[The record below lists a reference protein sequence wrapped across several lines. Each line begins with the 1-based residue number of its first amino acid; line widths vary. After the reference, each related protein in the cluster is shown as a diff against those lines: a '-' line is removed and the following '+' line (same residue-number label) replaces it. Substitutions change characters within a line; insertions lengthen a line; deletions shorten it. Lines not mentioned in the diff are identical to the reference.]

1 MTTQQPRIAVVD
13 DDPFVATHLSETI
26 LARLPGAEVVG
37 VTNPVAPVGFDVYIV
52 DKEFGDAD
60 RGFELV
66 RRVKAIAPDSLV
78 IAYSAFLDKEFLR
91 NLLSEACDAAFDKG
105 SLEQL
110 DEMMGLIVEFLD
122 PSRVA
127 AKAPRGLKDTL
138 SSITD
143 LVREWNARLAANG
156 RAAPEYHRDG

>member
-1 MTTQQPRIAVVD
+1 MTISQPRIAIVD
-13 DDPFVATHLSETI
+13 DDPFVATHLTQTI
-26 LARLPGAEVVG
+26 LERLPGAEVVG
-37 VTNPVAPVGFDVYIV
+37 ITNPIAPVGFDVYIV

-66 RRVKAIAPDSLV
+66 RRVKAVAPGSLV

-110 DEMMGLIVEFLD
+110 DEMIGLIVEFLD
-122 PSRVA
+122 TSRA
-127 AKAPRGLKDTL
+127 GARSQRGFKDTL

-143 LVREWNARLAANG
+143 LVREWNVRLAANG

>member
-1 MTTQQPRIAVVD
+1 MTISQPRIAIVD
-13 DDPFVATHLSETI
+13 DDPFVATHLTETI

-37 VTNPVAPVGFDVYIV
+37 ITNPIAPVGFDVYIV

-66 RRVKAIAPDSLV
+66 RRVKAIAPGSLV

-110 DEMMGLIVEFLD
+110 DEMIGLIVDFLD
-122 PSRVA
+122 TSRLGA
-127 AKAPRGLKDTL
+127 RSQRGFKDTL

-143 LVREWNARLAANG
+143 LVREWNVRLAANG